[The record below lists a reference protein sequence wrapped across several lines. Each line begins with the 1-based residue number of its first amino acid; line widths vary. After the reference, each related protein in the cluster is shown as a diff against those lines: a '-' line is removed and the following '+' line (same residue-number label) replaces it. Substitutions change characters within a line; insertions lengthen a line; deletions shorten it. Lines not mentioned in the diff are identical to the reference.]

1 LVVGSIPTR
10 PTTLKEYVMIYE
22 WELFVDGNS
31 QGFFSGIT
39 EYGVKQQYFM
49 QYGSSSKYSGIGFD
63 QIEAVRL

>member
-1 LVVGSIPTR
+1 
-10 PTTLKEYVMIYE
+10 MIYE
-22 WELFVDGNS
+22 WELFVDGKS

-49 QYGSSSKYSGIGFD
+49 KHGGASKYTGIGFD